1 MATIYLKL
9 SKRVQKDTQ
18 KSEIILR
25 VRNGND
31 YDLLVKSGLFITP
44 DNFKDGNLVVNRR
57 KIGNDIKYHEEV
69 ETKLSG
75 LKNHILNSIN
85 ETGKSRITKEWLND
99 LVGRYVHPERYE
111 EQKELSVYEFAEK
124 YLAQHQF
131 SYDHIKG
138 FRVLVRAI
146 ARYEGYRRY
155 ELATDLERKK
165 LAKVL
170 SSADKFTFDPKTISK
185 DDIEDFRDYL
195 RNEKELSEENRPLF
209 DLMLANYPANIKSG
223 HHEIE
228 GRGENAVIKLMKKM
242 KAFFNWLSS
251 SEGVVNRPFDNV
263 KIGLEKYGEPFYISI
278 TERNQIAST
287 PMPTKHLEVQRDIF
301 VAHCF
306 LGCRVG
312 DLVKLTEKNIVDG
325 ILIYTPHK
333 TKDEGDKPTVARV
346 PLHPKA
352 VDLINKYKGVD
363 KKGRLFPFISPQK
376 YNDAIKE
383 IFTIAGITRNVE
395 IRDAKT
401 GETEMR
407 PINEVASSHLAR
419 RTFIGS
425 VYSKVADPN
434 IICKMSGHVEGS
446 KAFTRY
452 RNVDDNI
459 LKGAINTIGN

>member
-31 YDLLVKSGLFITP
+31 YDLLVKSGLFITS

-85 ETGKSRITKEWLND
+85 ETDKSRITKEWLND

-165 LAKVL
+165 LVKVL

-242 KAFFNWLSS
+242 KAF
-251 SEGVVNRPFDNV
+251 
-263 KIGLEKYGEPFYISI
+263 
-278 TERNQIAST
+278 
-287 PMPTKHLEVQRDIF
+287 TKNF
-301 VAHCF
+301 
-306 LGCRVG
+306 
-312 DLVKLTEKNIVDG
+312 
-325 ILIYTPHK
+325 
-333 TKDEGDKPTVARV
+333 
-346 PLHPKA
+346 
-352 VDLINKYKGVD
+352 
-363 KKGRLFPFISPQK
+363 S
-376 YNDAIKE
+376 
-383 IFTIAGITRNVE
+383 
-395 IRDAKT
+395 
-401 GETEMR
+401 
-407 PINEVASSHLAR
+407 
-419 RTFIGS
+419 
-425 VYSKVADPN
+425 
-434 IICKMSGHVEGS
+434 
-446 KAFTRY
+446 
-452 RNVDDNI
+452 
-459 LKGAINTIGN
+459 